1 MKSNEL
7 KNGLELI
14 LSLALSLDLL
24 EQYNPKGVLKKKV
37 NNLKNDIY
45 ADIVTRYNEIFNHS
59 EEFVQNSLRHK
70 ENMIKIFAK
79 YNEAD
84 CILACDMLKKFDD
97 NIEEERKKGIV
108 VFETLNKD

>member
-1 MKSNEL
+1 MEL

-24 EQYNPKGVLKKKV
+24 EQYNPKGLLKKKV
-37 NNLKNDIY
+37 NNIKKDIET
-45 ADIVTRYNEIFNHS
+45 DMGLRYNEIFKHS

-70 ENMIKIFAK
+70 ENIISILAK

-84 CILACDMLKKFDD
+84 CILAADMLKKFDD

-108 VFETLNKD
+108 FFETLDK

>member
-1 MKSNEL
+1 MAH

-24 EQYNPKGVLKKKV
+24 EQYNPKGLLKKKV
-37 NNLKNDIY
+37 NNIKKDIES
-45 ADIVTRYNEIFNHS
+45 DMGLRYNEIFKHS

-70 ENMIKIFAK
+70 ENMINILAK

-84 CILACDMLKKFDD
+84 FILAADMLKKFDD
-97 NIEEERKKGIV
+97 NIIEERKKGV
-108 VFETLNKD
+108 VFFETLTV

>member
-1 MKSNEL
+1 MIG

-24 EQYNPKGVLKKKV
+24 EQYNPKGLLKKKV
-37 NNLKNDIY
+37 NNIKKDIES
-45 ADIVTRYNEIFNHS
+45 DMGLRYNEIFKHS

-70 ENMIKIFAK
+70 ENMIGLLAK

-84 CILACDMLKKFDD
+84 FILASDMLKKFDD
-97 NIEEERKKGIV
+97 NIIEERKKGV
-108 VFETLNKD
+108 VSFETLTV